1 MILDVKINVHHY
13 YIGFEA
19 ERRVMVGA
27 RGQDVRAQGK
37 GRSVERQ
44 KVGVLGAGTM
54 GSGIAITVARA
65 GHEVVVRDVSQDRV
79 DEGLAQVEKI
89 LDRSVEKG
97 RLGAERRD
105 EAVAGTSGTTE
116 LENLAGCDVVIEA
129 IFEDEDLKAETFG
142 RLDEICG
149 PGTLFHTNTSTLSVT
164 GIAAGSRHPERVVGT
179 HYANPAPL
187 VDLVEVTRGR
197 LTGDEALRRSVEFVE
212 GLGKRVVFTRDTP
225 GFILNYFLVPF
236 ENDCIR
242 ALEAGMGTVES
253 IDKAVTLGLG
263 YPMGTFT
270 LLDIVGLDVHKAVS
284 MSLYERLLD
293 PRFAPPPLVDRMIAA
308 GHLGR
313 KTGKGFYEYG

>member
-1 MILDVKINVHHY
+1 MGTESRETRPAGK
-13 YIGFEA
+13 
-19 ERRVMVGA
+19 A
-27 RGQDVRAQGK
+27 RGTDRL
-37 GRSVERQ
+37 R
-44 KVGVLGAGTM
+44 VGILGAGTM

-65 GHEVVVRDVSQDRV
+65 GHEVIVRDISRERV
-79 DEGLAQVEKI
+79 EGGLAQLKNF

-97 RLGAERRD
+97 KLDAEKRD
-105 EAVAGTSGTTE
+105 AAVAGTSGTTE
-116 LENLAGCDVVIEA
+116 IEVLAGCDVVIEA
-129 IFEDEDLKAETFG
+129 IFEDEALKAETFG
-142 RLDEICG
+142 QLDEICG
-149 PGTLFHTNTSTLSVT
+149 PEALFHTNTSTLSVT
-164 GIAAGSRHPERVVGT
+164 GIAAGSRRPERVVGT

-197 LTGDEALRRSVEFVE
+197 LTSDEALQKSIEFVE
-212 GLGKRVVFTRDTP
+212 SLGKRVVFTKDSP

-270 LLDIVGLDVHKAVS
+270 LLDIVGLDIHRAVS
-284 MSLYERLLD
+284 MSLYQQLRD
-293 PRFAPPPLVDRMIAA
+293 PRFAPPPLVDRMISA

-313 KTGKGFYEYG
+313 KTGKGFYDYG

>member
-1 MILDVKINVHHY
+1 VET
-13 YIGFEA
+13 GSRETQPA
-19 ERRVMVGA
+19 GGA
-27 RGQDVRAQGK
+27 QDKDQLR
-37 GRSVERQ
+37 
-44 KVGVLGAGTM
+44 VGVLGAGTM

-79 DEGLAQVEKI
+79 EGGLAQVKQF

-97 RLGAERRD
+97 RLDAERRD
-105 EAVAGTSGTTE
+105 KALASTSGTTE
-116 LENLAGCDVVIEA
+116 IEALAGCGVVIEA
-129 IFEDEDLKAETFG
+129 IFEDEALKAETFG
-142 RLDEICG
+142 QLDEICG
-149 PGTLFHTNTSTLSVT
+149 PEALFHTNTSTLSVT
-164 GIAAGSRHPERVVGT
+164 GIAAGSTHPERVVGT

-187 VDLVEVTRGR
+187 VNLVEVTRGR
-197 LTGDEALRRSVEFVE
+197 LTSDESLRKSVEFVE
-212 GLGKRVVFTRDTP
+212 GLGKRVVFTKDTP

-270 LLDIVGLDVHKAVS
+270 LLDIVGLDIHKAVS
-284 MSLYERLLD
+284 MSLYEQLRD